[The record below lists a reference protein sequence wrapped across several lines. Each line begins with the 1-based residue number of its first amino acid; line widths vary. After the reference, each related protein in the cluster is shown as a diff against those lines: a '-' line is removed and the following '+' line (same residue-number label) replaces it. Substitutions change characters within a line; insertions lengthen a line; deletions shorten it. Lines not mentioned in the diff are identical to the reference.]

1 MVKVLYEI
9 VVEMMLRL
17 YYLFDMVDNYVRFIM
32 RKLEVVKIDLENVV
46 MILEFYVCCLY
57 NLKVSFF
64 YFIVKFDI
72 IINF

>member
-32 RKLEVVKIDLENVV
+32 RKLEVVKIDLENLV

-57 NLKVSFF
+57 NLVF

>member
-32 RKLEVVKIDLENVV
+32 RKLEVVKIDLENLV

>member
-32 RKLEVVKIDLENVV
+32 RKLEVVKIDLENLV

-57 NLKVSFF
+57 NLKVSIF

>member
-32 RKLEVVKIDLENVV
+32 MKLEVVKIDLENLV

-57 NLKVSFF
+57 NLVF

>member
-32 RKLEVVKIDLENVV
+32 RKLEVVKIDLENLV

-64 YFIVKFDI
+64 LFYCKI
-72 IINF
+72 